1 MTRLFHFTDVWF
13 YSTAQRESEVATQKG
28 GKRQGRRREAQRKS
42 ERCITAPSVAAGL
55 VCARKCMQSTAVVSV
70 CVCVFMYL
78 CDLHLSDGFRQVG
91 GYFCQSLPSA
101 VHYVVAAGAGLW
113 AL

>member
-70 CVCVFMYL
+70 CVCV
-78 CDLHLSDGFRQVG
+78 
-91 GYFCQSLPSA
+91 
-101 VHYVVAAGAGLW
+101 YVFV
-113 AL
+113 